1 MNHPYLDPKLTLSK
15 LANLREDIISTVFK
29 TCDFDPVTLAIAFT
43 CFDRLLNMNLLNK
56 TNRKLYAAVCVL
68 LAFKFMEETHLDETR
83 GKEKIL
89 LDQLYHMDKNDLLT
103 AQMILE
109 AEFSVYSYLH
119 FTIHFEFDE
128 IKNNLAYI
136 QNRLNQ
142 LN

>member
-1 MNHPYLDPKLTLSK
+1 
-15 LANLREDIISTVFK
+15 
-29 TCDFDPVTLAIAFT
+29 
-43 CFDRLLNMNLLNK
+43 
-56 TNRKLYAAVCVL
+56 
-68 LAFKFMEETHLDETR
+68 MEETHLDETR